1 MNATITIAII
11 AAVIIIAIVV
21 AWILTSNK
29 AKAAFKKELNMKV
42 EELGR
47 KETEVRTLAGQ
58 VAERDADLIRKE
70 ADVRTAEALRES
82 ERKQH
87 EQAMAEIKAS
97 QEKALA
103 ELKAGQEKAIEAAKT
118 ALELENEKMLKA
130 REETLKKEAAETMKV
145 ITGGLD
151 QNIKDMKEAFEAQKK
166 SHAEESTAI
175 KTKFDETVKHL
186 KEQTETIGTT
196 AEDLAKALKGQSKVQ
211 GIFGE
216 TILENILKSEGL
228 REGHDYDAEFWLRD
242 KKGNRIVNE
251 ETGKKMRPD
260 FALHFPDDT
269 DILIDSKVSLTALAD
284 YFAAETDE
292 ERAAA
297 SARNLESVE
306 NHIKELTGKEY
317 QKYVVGRKTL
327 DYVIM
332 FIPNYGAYQLAKM
345 EDKDIFAKA
354 FKQNVL
360 ITTEETLIPFLRL
373 IRTAWVQKEQM
384 ENIQG
389 IVKAAEDMVDRVGI
403 FCNANSELEK
413 DLEGVLEGFKENS
426 RRLVD
431 GKKSIVKAALRAIN
445 HGVPAPTG
453 KNALPALNP
462 ALSDEE

>member
-1 MNATITIAII
+1 MNANITIAII
-11 AAVIIIAIVV
+11 AAVIIIAVV
-21 AWILTSNK
+21 IAWVLSSNK
-29 AKAAFKKELNMKV
+29 AKVAFKAELDSKAA
-42 EELGR
+42 ELR
-47 KETEVRTLAGQ
+47 RLTSL
-58 VAERDADLIRKE
+58 VAEQDGKLIRKE
-70 ADVRTAEALRES
+70 AEVRTAETLLEN
-82 ERKQH
+82 ERRQH
-87 EQAMAEIKAS
+87 EKAMAEIRVS

-118 ALELENEKMLKA
+118 ALELENEKMLKS
-130 REETLKKEAAETMKV
+130 REETLKKEAAETMKA

-175 KTKFDETVKHL
+175 KTKFDETVRHL
-186 KEQTETIGTT
+186 KEQTENIGTT
-196 AEDLAKALKGQSKVQ
+196 AEDLSKALKGQSKMQ

-216 TILENILKSEGL
+216 TILENILKAEGL

-242 KKGNRIVNE
+242 KRGNRIVNE

-260 FALHFPDDT
+260 FALHFPNDT
-269 DILIDSKVSLTALAD
+269 DVLIDSKVSLTALAD

-297 SARNLESVE
+297 AARNLQSVE
-306 NHIKELTGKEY
+306 NHIKELTSKEY
-317 QKYVVGRKTL
+317 QKYVVGRNTL

-354 FKQNVL
+354 FNQNVL

-384 ENIQG
+384 ENISE
-389 IVKAAEDMVDRVGI
+389 IVNAAQNMVDRVAL
-403 FCNANSELEK
+403 FCEENTAL
-413 DLEGVLEGFKENS
+413 ENS
-426 RRLVD
+426 LDAFVKKFKKNSARLVESD
-431 GKKSIVKAALRAIN
+431 KSIVGAAWKAIN
-445 HGVPAPTG
+445 HGLKTPA
-453 KNALPALNP
+453 NHILPDINP
-462 ALSDEE
+462 ALRSED

>member
-1 MNATITIAII
+1 
-11 AAVIIIAIVV
+11 
-21 AWILTSNK
+21 
-29 AKAAFKKELNMKV
+29 
-42 EELGR
+42 
-47 KETEVRTLAGQ
+47 
-58 VAERDADLIRKE
+58 
-70 ADVRTAEALRES
+70 
-82 ERKQH
+82 
-87 EQAMAEIKAS
+87 
-97 QEKALA
+97 
-103 ELKAGQEKAIEAAKT
+103 
-118 ALELENEKMLKA
+118 
-130 REETLKKEAAETMKV
+130 
-145 ITGGLD
+145 
-151 QNIKDMKEAFEAQKK
+151 
-166 SHAEESTAI
+166 
-175 KTKFDETVKHL
+175 
-186 KEQTETIGTT
+186 
-196 AEDLAKALKGQSKVQ
+196 
-211 GIFGE
+211 
-216 TILENILKSEGL
+216 GL

-242 KKGNRIVNE
+242 KKGNRVVNE

-462 ALSDEE
+462 ALPDEE